1 MKELIGPLV
10 AGALLV
16 GGLAHAAAQAP
27 AAAPSSGMKVEKSA
41 DRDETTAAQ
50 TAVGRVKSASPDTL
64 VVLGKSEGKAAEWT
78 FALDTNTKIR
88 RAGKD
93 VTVTDLKEGDAVQ
106 VRYMEHGGK
115 RVAQTVRARTTPPR
129 PEAKPIDKPAEKK
142 P

>member
-1 MKELIGPLV
+1 MLRPRHQWRRQVAARRWRSLLIGTRRQL
-10 AGALLV
+10 
-16 GGLAHAAAQAP
+16 
-27 AAAPSSGMKVEKSA
+27 
-41 DRDETTAAQ
+41 AQ

-64 VVLGKSEGKAAEWT
+64 VVLGKSQGKAAEWT

-88 RAGKD
+88 KAGKD